1 MSSKN
6 KKGLPIHG
14 WLNIDKPAG
23 MTSSA
28 VVGKVRH
35 LVGAA
40 KAGHGGT
47 LDPMATGIL
56 PIALGE
62 ATKTVSYAMDGTK
75 AYRFTLRFGAATTTD
90 DAAGEVIAESNIR
103 PNRDSLSAAFE
114 FFIGEIQQVPPAFSA
129 IKVDGR
135 RAYHLARE
143 EVEFK
148 LSARTVRVDSLRLVE
163 MPDADNAV
171 IEAVSGKGVY
181 IRSLAR
187 DIAVQLS
194 SVGHVAALRRTAVG
208 PFTEA
213 TAISLDKLESL
224 GHSAADSEALLA
236 IETVLDDIPA
246 LALTAQEA
254 HRLKNGQAIPTLPV
268 ANRSPFRNVCQGD
281 LVCAMAEGKLV
292 ALAKIWGGEIR
303 PVRVLNL

>member
-1 MSSKN
+1 MARKR
-6 KKGLPIHG
+6 KGLPIHG

-23 MTSSA
+23 MTSST

-35 LVGAA
+35 LIGAA

-47 LDPMATGIL
+47 LDPLATGIL

-62 ATKTVSYAMDGTK
+62 ATKTVSYVMDGTK
-75 AYRFTLRFGAATTTD
+75 TYRFTLRFGAATTTD
-90 DAAGEVIAESNIR
+90 DAEGEVIAESHVR
-103 PNRDSLSAAFE
+103 PSDDELSAAFE
-114 FFIGEIQQVPPAFSA
+114 AFVGEIQQVPPAFSA
-129 IKVDGR
+129 IKVDGH
-135 RAYHLARE
+135 RAYELARK
-143 EVEFK
+143 EVDFE
-148 LSARTVRVDSLRLVE
+148 LAARTVRVDSLRLIDR
-163 MPDADNAV
+163 PDADNAI

-187 DIAVQLS
+187 DIAARLG

-213 TAISLDKLESL
+213 TSISLDKLETL
-224 GHSAADSEALLA
+224 GHSAADSEVLLA

-246 LALTAQEA
+246 LALTMQEA
-254 HRLKNGQAIPTLPV
+254 HRLKHGQAIPVLPV

-292 ALAKIWGGEIR
+292 ALAKIAGGEIR

>member
-1 MSSKN
+1 MARKR
-6 KKGLPIHG
+6 KGLPIHG
-14 WLNIDKPAG
+14 WLNIDKPVG

-28 VVGKVRH
+28 VVGKVRY
-35 LVGAA
+35 LIGAA

-47 LDPMATGIL
+47 LDPLATGIL

-62 ATKTVSYAMDGTK
+62 ATKTVSYVMDGTK

-90 DAAGEVIAESNIR
+90 DSEGEVIAESNIR
-103 PNRDSLSAAFE
+103 PSREDLTAAFE
-114 FFIGEIQQVPPAFSA
+114 AFVGEIQQVPPAFSA

-135 RAYHLARE
+135 RAYELARKDVDFE
-143 EVEFK
+143 
-148 LSARTVRVDSLRLVE
+148 LQARTVRIDSLHLIE
-163 MPDADNAV
+163 MPDADNAI

-187 DIAVQLS
+187 DIAARLG

-213 TAISLDKLESL
+213 TAISLDKLETL
-224 GHSAADSEALLA
+224 GHSAADSEALLPV
-236 IETVLDDIPA
+236 ETVLDDIPA

-254 HRLKNGQAIPTLPV
+254 HRLKHGQAIPVLPV

-292 ALAKIWGGEIR
+292 ALAKIAGGEIR
-303 PVRVLNL
+303 PVRVMNL